1 MDYLSQWYIEYR
13 SVSSNLNAICH
24 KHDISLEQFLYLERL
39 VMEGTQSPSE
49 LAMVFKISSPIVT
62 RKLNVLQDKKMI
74 EKLRGERQDQ
84 RLVNITITDEGRKI
98 YKKVNRD
105 ITEWEEHRQSTAV
118 PTLGRSFLGQQ

>member
-13 SVSSNLNAICH
+13 SMSSNLNAICH
-24 KHDISLEQFLYLERL
+24 KYDISLEQFLYLERL
-39 VMEGTQSPSE
+39 IMEGTQSPSE

-84 RLVNITITDEGRKI
+84 RLVNITITNEGRKV
-98 YKKVNRD
+98 YQMVNSD
-105 ITEWEEHRQSTAV
+105 INEWQEHRQSSMI
-118 PTLGRSFLGQQ
+118 PTLDRSFLEQR

>member
-1 MDYLSQWYIEYR
+1 MNYLSQWYIEYR

-24 KHDISLEQFLYLERL
+24 KYDISLEQFLYLERL
-39 VMEGTQSPSE
+39 VTEGTQSPSE

-98 YKKVNRD
+98 YKKVNHD
-105 ITEWEEHRQSTAV
+105 IVAWQARRKLEET
-118 PTLGRSFLGQQ
+118 PILGNAF

>member
-1 MDYLSQWYIEYR
+1 
-13 SVSSNLNAICH
+13 
-24 KHDISLEQFLYLERL
+24 
-39 VMEGTQSPSE
+39 MEGTQSPSE

>member
-1 MDYLSQWYIEYR
+1 
-13 SVSSNLNAICH
+13 
-24 KHDISLEQFLYLERL
+24 
-39 VMEGTQSPSE
+39 
-49 LAMVFKISSPIVT
+49 
-62 RKLNVLQDKKMI
+62 MI

>member
-84 RLVNITITDEGRKI
+84 RLVNITITDEGRKV

-105 ITEWEEHRQSTAV
+105 ITDWQEHRQNTTI
-118 PTLGRSFLGQQ
+118 PNFGHSFLGQQ

>member
-13 SVSSNLNAICH
+13 LVSSNLNAICH
-24 KHDISLEQFLYLERL
+24 KYDISLEQFLYLERL

-84 RLVNITITDEGRKI
+84 RLVNITITNEGRKI
-98 YKKVNRD
+98 YKQVNSD
-105 ITEWEEHRQSTAV
+105 IKDWQAKRNHEQS
-118 PTLGRSFLGQQ
+118 PMLGSAF

>member
-62 RKLNVLQDKKMI
+62 RKLNVLQ
-74 EKLRGERQDQ
+74 
-84 RLVNITITDEGRKI
+84 VNITIIDEGRKI